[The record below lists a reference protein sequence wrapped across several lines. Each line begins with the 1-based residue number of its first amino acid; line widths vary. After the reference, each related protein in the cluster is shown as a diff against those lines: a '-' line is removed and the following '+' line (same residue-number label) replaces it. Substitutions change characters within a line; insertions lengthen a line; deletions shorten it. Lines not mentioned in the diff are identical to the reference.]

1 MSLDTGLEVALGG
14 DLTEA
19 EAVNAAAVPG
29 LAAMAYGVA
38 S

>member
-1 MSLDTGLEVALGG
+1 MSLDTRLEVALGG

-19 EAVNAAAVPG
+19 EVVNAAAVPG
-29 LAAMAYGVA
+29 LAAVAYEVA